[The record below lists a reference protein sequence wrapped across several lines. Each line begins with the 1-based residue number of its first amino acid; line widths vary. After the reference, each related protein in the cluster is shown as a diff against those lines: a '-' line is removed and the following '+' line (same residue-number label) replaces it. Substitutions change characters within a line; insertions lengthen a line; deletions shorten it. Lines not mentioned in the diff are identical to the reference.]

1 MKYPFNDFSKD
12 DIEESIEQW
21 VHNKRDR
28 EIMHDRLIDGIIF
41 EKLGEKY
48 DLTPQQVK
56 NIVNK
61 WQDTVYLH
69 IKKFI

>member
-1 MKYPFNDFSKD
+1 MKYQFNDFSKD

-28 EIMHDRLIDGIIF
+28 AILHDRLIDGIVF
-41 EKLGEKY
+41 EKLGEMH
-48 DLTPQQVK
+48 DLTPQQIK

-69 IKKFI
+69 IKK